1 MWRMASCSEI
11 FGSEHVEQG
20 RSHHPRYGVR
30 SYLHHFYEECATSIW
45 ERDEDFQVKRSPSR
59 CSSVLWK
66 VFLACGTL
74 VLTLGVT
81 VLTVGYAIP
90 PRIETFGEEEL
101 QFVDSQAVRFNR
113 ALDTCKLAGGVTFCI
128 GGTLAAAGL
137 LLFAFSGGGHD
148 KEQRLLQR
156 SSKEQLAERSTTGS
170 PVTRAPALREGK
182 VPVTLSKVRSIQPKS
197 RS

>member
-11 FGSEHVEQG
+11 CGTEHGEQVRG
-20 RSHHPRYGVR
+20 HQPRYGVR

-45 ERDEDFQVKRSPSR
+45 ERDEDFQVQRSRSR

-74 VLTLGVT
+74 ILTIGVT
-81 VLTVGYAIP
+81 VLAVGYAVP
-90 PRIETFGEEEL
+90 PRIEAFGEEEL
-101 QFVDSQAVRFNR
+101 QFVDNRAVYFNR

-128 GGTLAAAGL
+128 GGTMTAVGL
-137 LLFAFSGGGHD
+137 LLFAFRGEGPD
-148 KEQRLLQR
+148 KEEGLLQR
-156 SSKEQLAERSTTGS
+156 SSKERLAERSTMAS

-182 VPVTLSKVRSIQPKS
+182 IPVTMSKVRSIQPKP